1 MHAWLGILTLCLFF
15 YDANVCFPLCLFIPF
30 YFCSFFFFFLYNRYF
45 CCHVLKILLPKSW
58 KCFSILLFLT
68 TLTEQPQGTIVWD
81 TVYPNIP
88 LKNGLSA
95 GVPMCP
101 FLQFSLSC
109 PASSWNLCARAAPCP
124 MFLLGSSFH
133 HLFFHQLFSS
143 SLSAISVLLS
153 AYYEVTDISPW
164 NLDFRELVLEAC
176 VSSSTSFQMTYAAY
190 VN

>member
-1 MHAWLGILTLCLFF
+1 MSISTFHVCQNFISPYFTSLGLLLFF
-15 YDANVCFPLCLFIPF
+15 HLHVYIFSLPISACLTRDINSLLIFLWCKCLLSPLSLYSILLLFF
-30 YFCSFFFFFLYNRYF
+30 FFFFFLYNRYF

-68 TLTEQPQGTIVWD
+68 TLPEQPQGAIVWD

-95 GVPMCP
+95 GVPTCP

-124 MFLLGSSFH
+124 MFL
-133 HLFFHQLFSS
+133 
-143 SLSAISVLLS
+143 
-153 AYYEVTDISPW
+153 
-164 NLDFRELVLEAC
+164 
-176 VSSSTSFQMTYAAY
+176 
-190 VN
+190 